1 MIIVKLDN
9 DNHSVFK
16 LYYHLVLVTKY
27 RKKVLDDEIVEY
39 LKERFI
45 TIGKKYNIHLEEMNH
60 DLDHIHILFRGE
72 PNSEI
77 SRFINGYKSAT
88 SRMVKKL
95 YPRVTKQLWES
106 MFWSRSFCLISSG
119 GVTTDIIRNYIQ
131 TQGENDGY
139 RH

>member
-1 MIIVKLDN
+1 MKLDN
-9 DNHSVFK
+9 NNHSVFK

-27 RKKVLDDEIVEY
+27 RRKVLDDEIVEY

-45 TIGKKYNIHLEEMNH
+45 TIGQKYNIHLEEMNY
-60 DLDHIHILFRGE
+60 DFDHLHILFRGE

-95 YPRVTKQLWES
+95 YPRVRKSLWKS

-119 GVTTDIIRNYIQ
+119 GVTTDIIREYIQ
-131 TQGENDGY
+131 TQGENDG
-139 RH
+139 

>member
-1 MIIVKLDN
+1 MRLDN
-9 DNHSVFK
+9 NNHSVFK

-27 RKKVLDDEIVEY
+27 RKKVLDEEIVEY

-45 TIGKKYNIHLEEMNH
+45 TIGQKYNIHLEVMNH
-60 DLDHIHILFRGE
+60 DVDHLHILFRGE

-95 YPRVTKQLWES
+95 YPRVQKSLWKS

-119 GVTTDIIRNYIQ
+119 GVTTDIIREYIQ
-131 TQGENDGY
+131 TQGENDG
-139 RH
+139 